1 MIRGIFMQCICV
13 EGLKRRYR
21 VGDHEVEALKNATFS
36 VETGEWVAIIGKS
49 GSGKTTLMHLLGCL
63 DSPTGGRYR
72 LMGQDVAGLS
82 ADKLSAVRNR
92 QIGFVFQSFNL
103 LPTLTAEE
111 NVRLPLQ
118 YRGVSAAEQRQKA
131 KAALEAVGLG
141 DRTGH
146 RPRQLSGGQQQR
158 VAIARALAA
167 QPQLLLAD
175 EPTGNLDTAAGE
187 AVMGLLGRFHAGGG
201 TVVLITHDPA
211 IAAASPRTLTMQD
224 GVLHEG

>member
-1 MIRGIFMQCICV
+1 MQCICV

-118 YRGVSAAEQRQKA
+118 YRGVSAAEQRQRA

-187 AVMGLLGRFHAGGG
+187 AVMELLGRFHAGGG

>member
-1 MIRGIFMQCICV
+1 MQCICT
-13 EGLKRRYR
+13 EGLARRYQ
-21 VGDHEVEALKNATFS
+21 VGEHQVEALKNATFS
-36 VETGEWVAIIGKS
+36 VDVGEWVAVIGKS

-63 DSPTGGRYR
+63 DSPTAGRYR

-118 YRGVSAAEQRQKA
+118 YRGVSQAEQRQKA
-131 KAALEAVGLG
+131 RAALEAVGLA
-141 DRTGH
+141 DRMGH

-167 QPQLLLAD
+167 RPQLLLAD

-187 AVMGLLGRFHAGGG
+187 AVMALLKRFHADGG
-201 TVVLITHDPA
+201 TVVIITHDPA
-211 IAAASPRTLTMQD
+211 IAAASPRRLTMQD